1 MVRFNPVTP
10 VLSTCAHAVPTTLA
24 SKLPSPQR
32 CPACTITSQI
42 RDIEAVQGQFD
53 IRGGLFQSK
62 EGGKGDHASA
72 CHKAVRRAWRRA
84 KIALTNTVELF
95 EDLLNDISVP
105 VQDLAKLREAL
116 NVWDEKK
123 ILLGRVPGLR
133 YINGAEEGE
142 PTELE
147 KEGARL
153 LMVWLRMVIEK
164 ETKEEWRDEVK
175 PSVSAT
181 GLNEP
186 QQVLT
191 IPESARLDPLVE
203 ALRSQPPE
211 FQWTSAPEPSSEE
224 SSDAHTTA
232 TTMTVT
238 PPASRHDF
246 AMPKSIL
253 KRPRT
258 RTIPGSQSASPSPKR
273 VRTTDS
279 VTISPEHLYVVN
291 PSPFQPLSRTTIV
304 LPHAAHT
311 LAENRRPRPKFHRT
325 TTAYTPGVW
334 ASEAFSEKLD
344 TSFRGMS
351 HEDMKKQYDEDSEE
365 QEREE
370 MLADKLKETSRGWV
384 ALWWANKVAPHLDL
398 EMLEMEM
405 LARSGETE
413 VR

>member
-1 MVRFNPVTP
+1 M
-10 VLSTCAHAVPTTLA
+10 
-24 SKLPSPQR
+24 
-32 CPACTITSQI
+32 
-42 RDIEAVQGQFD
+42 
-53 IRGGLFQSK
+53 RGGLFQSK

-72 CHKAVRRAWRRA
+72 GHKAVRRDWRRA

-105 VQDLAKLREAL
+105 DQDLAKLREAL

-123 ILLGRVPGLR
+123 VLLGRVPGLR
-133 YINGAEEGE
+133 YVDGAEEGE

-164 ETKEEWRDEVK
+164 EMKEEWRDEGI
-175 PSVSAT
+175 SAISAT
-181 GLNEP
+181 VLNEP

-191 IPESARLDPLVE
+191 IPESTGLDPLVE
-203 ALRSQPPE
+203 AMRSQPPE
-211 FQWTSAPEPSSEE
+211 SQWISAPEPASEE

-232 TTMTVT
+232 IAMTAT
-238 PPASRHDF
+238 PLASQLNF
-246 AMPKSIL
+246 AIPGSIL

-258 RTIPGSQSASPSPKR
+258 RTIPGSQPTSPSPKR

-291 PSPFQPLSRTTIV
+291 PSPFQPLSRTAVV
-304 LPHAAHT
+304 LPHADHT
-311 LAENRRPRPKFHRT
+311 LADYHRPRPKFHRT
-325 TTAYTPGVW
+325 TPAYTPGVW
-334 ASEAFSEKLD
+334 ASEAFSKKVD
-344 TSFRGMS
+344 TSFRGIS
-351 HEDMKKQYDEDSEE
+351 REDMEKHYDDESAE
-365 QEREE
+365 QEQEQ

-384 ALWWANKVAPHLDL
+384 ALWWANKIAPHLDL
-398 EMLEMEM
+398 EKLKMEM